1 MTIKGIYKLPAIK
14 HTFLVMSSGEEGCD
28 NETMWIENRKKMEY
42 FEHILELKDHMHPK
56 ETPLWRLKLVHEDD
70 FLLAI
75 KRYRPKEIVSSS
87 QSLGNPEELELLSVN
102 LLKNLVNPL
111 YETYET
117 PKFLG
122 SIREEDIIQVF
133 I

>member
-1 MTIKGIYKLPAIK
+1 
-14 HTFLVMSSGEEGCD
+14 MSSDEEDCD
-28 NETMWIENRKKMEY
+28 IETEWRENRKKREY
-42 FEHILELKDHMHPK
+42 FEHILQLKDRMNPK
-56 ETPLWRLKLVHEDD
+56 EAPLWRLKLVLEDD

-75 KRYRPKEIVSSS
+75 ERYRPTEKVSSS
-87 QSLGNPEELELLSVN
+87 QSLGNPEKLELLSVN
-102 LLKNLVNPL
+102 LLKTLVDPL

-122 SIREEDIIQVF
+122 SVREEDIIQVF